1 MYSKKFGHNIWKL
14 YINISLQFTEYIGVF
29 WLSFYK
35 TKVYS
40 DLCCAIQNVNDAVCR
55 FRLSFSQL
63 FSILSKRIVMLY
75 LLTFTEVMKNDKSCV
90 VFPPGIHI
98 TLRRIEITNA
108 LKTTGSFI
116 IIFTNV
122 FDRGTCR
129 KHSELACTA
138 FLLHL
143 HYLPGPNFLQTKLHR
158 SIISFFHP
166 IDDIL

>member
-1 MYSKKFGHNIWKL
+1 MYF
-14 YINISLQFTEYIGVF
+14 
-29 WLSFYK
+29 
-35 TKVYS
+35 
-40 DLCCAIQNVNDAVCR
+40 DLCYAIQNVNDAVCR

-122 FDRGTCR
+122 FDRGCTQ
-129 KHSELACTA
+129 ELRFYYTYIIYLALIFANKTSP
-138 FLLHL
+138 F
-143 HYLPGPNFLQTKLHR
+143 HYQ
-158 SIISFFHP
+158 FFPPH
-166 IDDIL
+166 

>member
-1 MYSKKFGHNIWKL
+1 MYYKKFRHNIWKWC
-14 YINISLQFTEYIGVF
+14 INISLQFTEYIGVF

-35 TKVYS
+35 TKVYF

-122 FDRGTCR
+122 FDRG
-129 KHSELACTA
+129 CT
-138 FLLHL
+138 HCV
-143 HYLPGPNFLQTKLHR
+143 
-158 SIISFFHP
+158 SIIL
-166 IDDIL
+166 ILLTWL

>member
-1 MYSKKFGHNIWKL
+1 
-14 YINISLQFTEYIGVF
+14 
-29 WLSFYK
+29 
-35 TKVYS
+35 
-40 DLCCAIQNVNDAVCR
+40 
-55 FRLSFSQL
+55 
-63 FSILSKRIVMLY
+63 MLY

-122 FDRGTCR
+122 FD
-129 KHSELACTA
+129 TA

>member
-1 MYSKKFGHNIWKL
+1 MYF
-14 YINISLQFTEYIGVF
+14 
-29 WLSFYK
+29 
-35 TKVYS
+35 
-40 DLCCAIQNVNDAVCR
+40 DLCYAIQNVNDAVCR

-122 FDRGTCR
+122 FDRGCTQE
-129 KHSELACTA
+129 STA
-138 FLLHL
+138 FLLPL
-143 HYLPGPNFLQTKLHR
+143 YYLPGSNFSQTKLHL
-158 SIISFFHP
+158 SIINFSHP

>member
-1 MYSKKFGHNIWKL
+1 MYF
-14 YINISLQFTEYIGVF
+14 
-29 WLSFYK
+29 
-35 TKVYS
+35 

-122 FDRGTCR
+122 FDRGM
-129 KHSELACTA
+129 HI
-138 FLLHL
+138 
-143 HYLPGPNFLQTKLHR
+143 GV
-158 SIISFFHP
+158 SITFTLFT
-166 IDDIL
+166 

>member
-1 MYSKKFGHNIWKL
+1 
-14 YINISLQFTEYIGVF
+14 
-29 WLSFYK
+29 
-35 TKVYS
+35 
-40 DLCCAIQNVNDAVCR
+40 
-55 FRLSFSQL
+55 
-63 FSILSKRIVMLY
+63 MLY

-122 FDRGTCR
+122 FDRGYMECNTC
-129 KHSELACTA
+129 SIACSA
-138 FLLHL
+138 FLLRLYNL
-143 HYLPGPNFLQTKLHR
+143 HGSNFLQTKLR
-158 SIISFFHP
+158 SSIISFSHP

>member
-1 MYSKKFGHNIWKL
+1 
-14 YINISLQFTEYIGVF
+14 
-29 WLSFYK
+29 
-35 TKVYS
+35 
-40 DLCCAIQNVNDAVCR
+40 
-55 FRLSFSQL
+55 
-63 FSILSKRIVMLY
+63 MLY

-116 IIFTNV
+116 IIFTTV
-122 FDRGTCR
+122 FDRGM
-129 KHSELACTA
+129 HAV
-138 FLLHL
+138 LLHL

>member
-1 MYSKKFGHNIWKL
+1 MYF
-14 YINISLQFTEYIGVF
+14 
-29 WLSFYK
+29 
-35 TKVYS
+35 

-108 LKTTGSFI
+108 LKTTGSII

-122 FDRGTCR
+122 
-129 KHSELACTA
+129 
-138 FLLHL
+138 LLHL
-143 HYLPGPNFLQTKLHR
+143 HYSPGPNFLQIKLHR
-158 SIISFFHP
+158 SIIGFSTPLMTFCKRLY
-166 IDDIL
+166 IL

>member
-1 MYSKKFGHNIWKL
+1 MKML
-14 YINISLQFTEYIGVF
+14 YRYFSYFSFQFSEYIGAF

-35 TKVYS
+35 TKVYF

-122 FDRGTCR
+122 FDRRT
-129 KHSELACTA
+129 SE

-143 HYLPGPNFLQTKLHR
+143 HYLHGPNFFKIKT
-158 SIISFFHP
+158 SPFY
-166 IDDIL
+166 

>member
-1 MYSKKFGHNIWKL
+1 MYF
-14 YINISLQFTEYIGVF
+14 
-29 WLSFYK
+29 
-35 TKVYS
+35 
-40 DLCCAIQNVNDAVCR
+40 DLCYAIQNVNDAVCR

-122 FDRGTCR
+122 FDRR
-129 KHSELACTA
+129 MHAA

-143 HYLPGPNFLQTKLHR
+143 HYLPGPNFLQTKLHH
-158 SIISFFHP
+158 SINSFFHP

>member
-1 MYSKKFGHNIWKL
+1 MYF
-14 YINISLQFTEYIGVF
+14 
-29 WLSFYK
+29 
-35 TKVYS
+35 

-55 FRLSFSQL
+55 FRLSFFQL

-122 FDRGTCR
+122 FDSGMHAG
-129 KHSELACTA
+129 KHSEL
-138 FLLHL
+138 LMHLHL
-143 HYLPGPNFLQTKLHR
+143 YYTYVIYLALIFCKQNFTVLLSVFSTPLMTFCKELY
-158 SIISFFHP
+158 
-166 IDDIL
+166 IL

>member
-1 MYSKKFGHNIWKL
+1 MYSKKFGYNIWKCC
-14 YINISLQFTEYIGVF
+14 INTFHISLQFTEYRGVF
-29 WLSFYK
+29 WLSFHR
-35 TKVYS
+35 TEVYF
-40 DLCCAIQNVNDAVCR
+40 DLCYAIQNVNDAVCR

-108 LKTTGSFI
+108 LKNTGSFI

-122 FDRGTCR
+122 FDRGMLRFYYTYII
-129 KHSELACTA
+129 
-138 FLLHL
+138 
-143 HYLPGPNFLQTKLHR
+143 YLPLIFCK
-158 SIISFFHP
+158 
-166 IDDIL
+166 

>member
-1 MYSKKFGHNIWKL
+1 MYFD
-14 YINISLQFTEYIGVF
+14 
-29 WLSFYK
+29 LSY
-35 TKVYS
+35 
-40 DLCCAIQNVNDAVCR
+40 AIQNVNGAVCR

-122 FDRGTCR
+122 FDRGYMECNTCSIAY
-129 KHSELACTA
+129 SELAYILRFYYAYIIYMALIFCKQ
-138 FLLHL
+138 
-143 HYLPGPNFLQTKLHR
+143 NFAVL
-158 SIISFFHP
+158 
-166 IDDIL
+166 